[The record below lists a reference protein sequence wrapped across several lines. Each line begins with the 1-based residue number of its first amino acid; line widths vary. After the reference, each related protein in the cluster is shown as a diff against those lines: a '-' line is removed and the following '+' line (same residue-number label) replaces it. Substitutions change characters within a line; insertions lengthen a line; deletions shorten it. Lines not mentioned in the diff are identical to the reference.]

1 MRGILDDKECEI
13 PAGNMISSNLMYSF
27 DEQLNNLPDGK
38 YTIWAVSREADRLN
52 DWIRMYYDDA
62 TIMNVKGDD
71 ITFGESVDLALA
83 APITADKNPINPGD
97 KVKFSVSK

>member
-1 MRGILDDKECEI
+1 
-13 PAGNMISSNLMYSF
+13 MISSNLMYSF

-62 TIMNVKGDD
+62 TIMNVKGNN

-83 APITADKNPINPGD
+83 APITADKILSTRVT
-97 KVKFSVSK
+97 K